1 MRSQKGLTAL
11 ELLVVVAVIAML
23 AAVAVP
29 RFSSLDREAREQAV
43 ISLADGVKSSAEL
56 THRVWSA
63 AGRPETL
70 TFQGEELHFVHGYP
84 AEQAIAGA
92 VIGPGGF
99 RHNNG
104 MWVHENARS
113 ALDCG
118 VIYMPP
124 TVEGV
129 PATVNAY
136 TAGC

>member
-1 MRSQKGLTAL
+1 MKSQKGLTAL
-11 ELLVVVAVIAML
+11 ELLIVVAVIAML

-43 ISLADGVKSSAEL
+43 MALADGVKSSADI
-56 THRVWSA
+56 THQVWSA

-70 TFQGEELHFVHGYP
+70 TFQGEELRFVHGYP
-84 AEQAIAGA
+84 AEQAIARA

-99 RHNNG
+99 RHSKG
-104 MWVHENARS
+104 MWIHEGARS

-118 VIYMPP
+118 VVYLPP
-124 TVEGV
+124 TAEGV

>member
-1 MRSQKGLTAL
+1 MDSQKGLTAL
-11 ELLVVVAVIAML
+11 ELLIVVAIIAML

-29 RFSSLDREAREQAV
+29 RFSLLDREAREQAV
-43 ISLADGVKSSAEL
+43 VSLADGVRSSAEI

-63 AGRPETL
+63 AGRPDTL
-70 TFQGEELHFVHGYP
+70 TFQGEELRFVHGYP
-84 AEQAIAGA
+84 VEQAIAHA

-99 RHNNG
+99 RQNNG
-104 MWVHENARS
+104 VWMHEDARS

-118 VIYMPP
+118 VVYLPP
-124 TVEGV
+124 ATEGV

>member
-1 MRSQKGLTAL
+1 MHSQKGLTAL
-11 ELLVVVAVIAML
+11 ELLIVVAVIAML

-29 RFSSLDREAREQAV
+29 RFSLLDREAREQAV
-43 ISLADGVKSSAEL
+43 ISLADGVKSSAEI

-70 TFQGEELHFVHGYP
+70 TFQGEELDFVHGYP
-84 AEQAIAGA
+84 AEQAISRA
-92 VIGPGGF
+92 VIGPDGF
-99 RHNNG
+99 RHSNG
-104 MWVHENARS
+104 MWVHEDARS

-124 TVEGV
+124 TAEGV

-136 TAGC
+136 TSGC

>member
-1 MRSQKGLTAL
+1 MGSQRGLTAL

-29 RFSSLDREAREQAV
+29 RFSVLDREAREQAV
-43 ISLADGVKSSAEL
+43 ISLADGVRSTAEI

-63 AGRPETL
+63 AGRPDSL
-70 TFQGEELHFVHGYP
+70 TFHGEELRFVHGYP
-84 AEQAIAGA
+84 AEQAIARA

-99 RHNNG
+99 RHGNG
-104 MWVHENARS
+104 MWVHEDARS

-118 VIYMPP
+118 VVYLPP
-124 TVEGV
+124 TAEGV

-136 TAGC
+136 TDGC